1 MLSPD
6 ERDKVLHKREKN
18 KKAAE
23 KCRVKRREKVQQMRA
38 EYDEFLE
45 ANEALESD
53 IQQLRELK
61 DQLEEIMESHHCV
74 VKLKA

>member
-18 KKAAE
+18 KVAAE

-53 IQQLRELK
+53 IQRLRELK
-61 DQLEEIMESHHCV
+61 EQLEEIMENHHCV

>member
-18 KKAAE
+18 KVAAE

-61 DQLEEIMESHHCV
+61 EQLEEIMENHQCV